1 MGVIASLIGAWVAKK
16 NPVDPFAEPTA

>member
-1 MGVIASLIGAWVAKK
+1 MGVIASLIGAGIAKK